1 MCHQNEEW
9 CKTWG
14 RIDFSFQNWHEE
26 FDEFWPEPSKVS
38 KICTLMASFWSK
50 YIMFK
55 LKKYRRVMFNSTENW
70 LLLSK
75 MTWRIWQIFVHR
87 LENRDFVLESKTV
100 ELNWNN
106 NSKQPDWP
114 DTVWKLDL
122 YFLDSRILGFW
133 YVLESIHKLII

>member
-38 KICTLMASFWSK
+38 IICTLMASFWSK

-70 LLLSK
+70 CK
-75 MTWRIWQIFVHR
+75 IWIKT
-87 LENRDFVLESKTV
+87 DFCFQKWHDEFGKFSLTG
-100 ELNWNN
+100 
-106 NSKQPDWP
+106 
-114 DTVWKLDL
+114 WKIEIS
-122 YFLDSRILGFW
+122 F
-133 YVLESIHKLII
+133 